1 MQGGP
6 WNVPGLLFIIG
17 WLIILVGLAMLVPMA
32 TDLAADHHDWAA
44 FAWAAAIALFLGGL
58 LVLGNRRPDL
68 HLGLRAVFML
78 TSLSWVAVALVA
90 TLPLQL
96 GSYRLSFTDAIF
108 EVVSGLTTTGATVIV
123 GLDAAPPGLL
133 LWRALLQGLGGV
145 GIILMGMVLLP
156 FLRVGGMQLFR
167 TESSDRSEKLLPTT
181 GAIVARIVLV
191 YLTLIGLCLLALLAV
206 GVDLFDA
213 VVHSLTAV
221 ATGGFSTKD
230 ASVGGLA
237 NPAAEWIIV
246 LFMLIGGLPMLRI
259 IALLQGRPGLLV
271 RDPQIH
277 LFLALC
283 LATTALFTI
292 ILLAQQR
299 APLPA
304 LRSGAFHAVAL
315 LTTTGY
321 ATEDYMLW
329 GAPAV
334 GLALGIMVLGG
345 CTGSTAGG
353 IKMFRILIL
362 SRATLHYIQ
371 QLFLPSRV
379 HRLRFNDRPVDPE
392 IVFAVLAF
400 VFLFIGSW
408 GGVTVLLALLGLDLV
423 TAVSA
428 AASALANVGPGL
440 GDVIGPA
447 GSFRDLGDPAKW
459 LLTFAMLLG
468 RLEFFTV
475 LVLFH
480 PAFWRR

>member
-1 MQGGP
+1 MQGGA
-6 WNVPGLLFIIG
+6 WNVTGLLFIIG
-17 WLIILVGLAMLVPMA
+17 WLVILVGLAMLVPMA
-32 TDLAADHHDWAA
+32 ADLAAANRNWAA
-44 FAWAAAIALFLGGL
+44 FAWAAAIAVFCGGL
-58 LVLGNRRPDL
+58 LVLGNRRRGLD
-68 HLGLRAVFML
+68 LGLRSVFLL

-96 GSYRLSFTDAIF
+96 GFYRLSFTDALF

-123 GLDAAPPGLL
+123 GLDTAPPGLL

-145 GIILMGMVLLP
+145 GIILMGIVLLP

-181 GAIVARIVLV
+181 GATVTRIVLV
-191 YLTLIGLCLLALLAV
+191 YVALLILCLLALLAV

-213 VVHSLTAV
+213 AAHSLTAV

-237 NPAAEWIIV
+237 NPAAEWVIV

-259 IALLQGRPGLLV
+259 IALLQGRPSLFLRDAQIRLFVALCAAATLVFTVILLV
-271 RDPQIH
+271 QDRP
-277 LFLALC
+277 
-283 LATTALFTI
+283 
-292 ILLAQQR
+292 
-299 APLPA
+299 PLHA
-304 LRSGAFHAVAL
+304 LRAGTFHAVAL
-315 LTTTGY
+315 ITGTGY
-321 ATEDYMLW
+321 ATEDYMQW
-329 GAPAV
+329 GPPAV
-334 GLALGIMVLGG
+334 GVALGIMVLGG
-345 CTGSTAGG
+345 CTGSTTGG

-362 SRATLHYIQ
+362 WRATLHYIQ
-371 QLFLPSRV
+371 QLFLPNRV

-392 IVFAVLAF
+392 IVFAALAF

-408 GGVTVLLALLGLDLV
+408 GVVTVLLALLGLDLV

-440 GDVIGPA
+440 GDIIGPA
-447 GSFRDLGDPAKW
+447 GSFKNLNDPAKW